1 MNFRFPVINVIVCSI
16 RSFHLSRSVFKNS
29 VKENLLNLLRKMP
42 KDTSHVIRLQSERQ
56 AKKISKVK
64 YPPGTVTLQVLGSG
78 VRGAPRALYL
88 FTDQSWYQ
96 LICSRIP

>member
-1 MNFRFPVINVIVCSI
+1 MNFRIANVIVCTV
-16 RSFHLSRSVFKNS
+16 RSFHLSKRVLRENT
-29 VKENLLNLLRKMP
+29 KEKLLNLLHKMP
-42 KDTSHVIRLQSERQ
+42 KEMSHVPRLQSERQ

-88 FTDQSWYQ
+88 FTDQSW
-96 LICSRIP
+96 